1 MSSIGPSQSQ
11 SSAFMLFKQFKLFI
25 RSFSVSAFI
34 GVSYIVILEIAQWQL
49 GYDDGFS
56 HSIVALIFYLLGIY
70 VNYLMQKRLVFNATN
85 TPWVSFV
92 IYNISS
98 AILVSALSGYLYTN
112 QTLRS
117 ISLNYIESAST
128 AIALLL
134 ISPITFI
141 VFKKIF
147 KHSV

>member
-1 MSSIGPSQSQ
+1 
-11 SSAFMLFKQFKLFI
+11 MLFQQLTLFV
-25 RSFSVSAFI
+25 RSFSVSAII
-34 GVSYIVILEIAQWQL
+34 GVSYIVILELVQWQL
-49 GYDDGFS
+49 GYDDGLT
-56 HSIVALIFYLLGIY
+56 HSVVALTFYLLGIY
-70 VNYLMQKRLVFNATN
+70 VNYLMQKRFVFNATN
-85 TPWVSFV
+85 APWMSFL

-112 QTLRS
+112 PTLRT
-117 ISLNYIESAST
+117 IFDNYIESAST
-128 AIALLL
+128 AIALLV